1 MSCVNPLTR
10 GSLFVLARYIKSTS
24 KCEALMIN
32 FFSKLLCLQFGIH
45 SWLLLQLEDGDI
57 VCFQKPPQ
65 MGSNEQ
71 CRYPD
76 VPSFL
81 EYMHNRQ
88 VCHGLIR
95 ENFHAVWK
103 YILLFKTWFLYY
115 HDLVVFIL
123 LAGCLACGVMAHFQ
137 TIVVRLGTK
146 RGRVTGSTR
155 QVCNFPF
162 FASKRNAKKRRFEQL
177 FCNIK
182 F

>member
-1 MSCVNPLTR
+1 MSCVNTLTR
-10 GSLFVLARYIKSTS
+10 GSLFVLVRYIKSTS

-95 ENFHAVWK
+95 ENFPCCLTVHFAVQNL
-103 YILLFKTWFLYY
+103 ISVL
-115 HDLVVFIL
+115 
-123 LAGCLACGVMAHFQ
+123 
-137 TIVVRLGTK
+137 
-146 RGRVTGSTR
+146 
-155 QVCNFPF
+155 P
-162 FASKRNAKKRRFEQL
+162 
-177 FCNIK
+177 
-182 F
+182 